1 MSDGYNTSNNNAGPQ
16 SGPTFTW
23 NGNTGGWN
31 TITIPTG
38 NSNYIPG
45 QYYTIVVGGGGG
57 GGAAVAAPAS
67 EEVTPV
73 EKEKDSGG
81 CLCKK
86 CKEFYDFAEPN
97 QEDGT
102 LICWSCRHGY

>member
-1 MSDGYNTSNNNAGPQ
+1 MSDGYNTSNNSNAQPGQ
-16 SGPTFTW
+16 VLSW

-38 NSNYIPG
+38 NYIPG

-57 GGAAVAAPAS
+57 GGTACAAPTS
-67 EEVTPV
+67 EEATPV
-73 EKEKDSGG
+73 EKKKDSSG